1 MRFSFSRKLN
11 RLENRIGTGA
21 RIYFWF
27 FSELDFL
34 GHTKDKRT
42 FKWVQKSRS
51 GALIIVPD
59 LLLRILSRYVLNF
72 GQFSSWLQRCWRRKN
87 VRDIISICS
96 RTESLGHQHLKNIVN
111 ILISSSRL
119 SWPIFTI
126 LVHTGNSLKLS

>member
-11 RLENRIGTGA
+11 RTENRIGTGA

-27 FSELDFL
+27 FRNWIL

-72 GQFSSWLQRCWRRKN
+72 GLFS
-87 VRDIISICS
+87 
-96 RTESLGHQHLKNIVN
+96 
-111 ILISSSRL
+111 IL
-119 SWPIFTI
+119 PQ
-126 LVHTGNSLKLS
+126 